1 MALFP
6 VNTDYTSK
14 DFDSLLLRLQAL
26 ARSAFPEW
34 TDFNVANFGNLLLE
48 LFAFSTE
55 ILTFY
60 QDSQAAESRIVTAT
74 QRKNVI
80 ALAKLIGFRLAGAS
94 AATADVRFT
103 LAAIPT
109 GDVTIPAGT
118 VVRTQEVTDPIRFQL
133 LAPVTIGAG
142 ANPPE
147 ATGTVENSQTRIETF
162 PSTELANQ
170 EFVLTF
176 TPFLDGSAQVAATN
190 GAFAEVENFLNSTP
204 TDRHFSVVVDQNDRA
219 TIRMGNGVQGAI
231 PAGTVTITYKTG
243 GGANA
248 NVDELRIVV
257 MEGSFTDA
265 FGNPVQVSV
274 TNPNPAA
281 GGTPRE
287 SLASA
292 KVRAP
297 ASLRTLNRTVSREDY
312 ENNARTVP
320 GVARALMLTSNEDPT
335 IGENSGILFVIPRG
349 GGAPSQAL
357 KDAVLNQVTVVF
369 PNTLTF
375 VVSVQ
380 DPVFC
385 PIDVQARVFLR
396 PGVRADAV
404 AAAIESA
411 LVDFFAV
418 SLADGTP
425 NPQVDFGFAVKDAQ
439 GNPAGEVAWSTLH
452 ALVAGLPGV
461 RKLGDQ
467 DPDFLLNGRSDDVPL
482 ANREFPKLGAVTL
495 INGDTGGLL
504 A

>member
-170 EFVLTF
+170 EFVL
-176 TPFLDGSAQVAATN
+176 
-190 GAFAEVENFLNSTP
+190 
-204 TDRHFSVVVDQNDRA
+204 
-219 TIRMGNGVQGAI
+219 
-231 PAGTVTITYKTG
+231 
-243 GGANA
+243 
-248 NVDELRIVV
+248 
-257 MEGSFTDA
+257 
-265 FGNPVQVSV
+265 
-274 TNPNPAA
+274 
-281 GGTPRE
+281 
-287 SLASA
+287 
-292 KVRAP
+292 
-297 ASLRTLNRTVSREDY
+297 
-312 ENNARTVP
+312 
-320 GVARALMLTSNEDPT
+320 
-335 IGENSGILFVIPRG
+335 
-349 GGAPSQAL
+349 
-357 KDAVLNQVTVVF
+357 
-369 PNTLTF
+369 
-375 VVSVQ
+375 
-380 DPVFC
+380 
-385 PIDVQARVFLR
+385 
-396 PGVRADAV
+396 
-404 AAAIESA
+404 
-411 LVDFFAV
+411 
-418 SLADGTP
+418 
-425 NPQVDFGFAVKDAQ
+425 
-439 GNPAGEVAWSTLH
+439 
-452 ALVAGLPGV
+452 
-461 RKLGDQ
+461 
-467 DPDFLLNGRSDDVPL
+467 
-482 ANREFPKLGAVTL
+482 
-495 INGDTGGLL
+495 
-504 A
+504 